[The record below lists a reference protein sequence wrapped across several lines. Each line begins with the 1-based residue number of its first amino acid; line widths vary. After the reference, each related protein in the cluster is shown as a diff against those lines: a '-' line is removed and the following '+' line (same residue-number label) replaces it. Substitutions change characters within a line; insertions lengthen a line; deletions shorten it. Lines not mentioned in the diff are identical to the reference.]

1 MALLHTHT
9 NIREDSG
16 DWVMNIT
23 LPHDE
28 RLFPY
33 HHQNFAFIIFFHR
46 ITEWEG
52 EDIETQKIDEVHQH
66 INDETITAEGKY
78 FCLLLK
84 IDTKQTESSKS
95 EQKNVTTRT
104 ERENK
109 KQSRGLD

>member
-1 MALLHTHT
+1 MG
-9 NIREDSG
+9 R
-16 DWVMNIT
+16 
-23 LPHDE
+23 
-28 RLFPY
+28 
-33 HHQNFAFIIFFHR
+33 
-46 ITEWEG
+46 